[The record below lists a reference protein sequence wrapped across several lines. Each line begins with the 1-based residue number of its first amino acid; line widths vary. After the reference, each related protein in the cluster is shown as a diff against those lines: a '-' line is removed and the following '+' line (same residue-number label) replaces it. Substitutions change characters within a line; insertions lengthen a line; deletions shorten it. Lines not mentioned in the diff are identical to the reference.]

1 MERKFSI
8 FILIM
13 VSLVVCAVKLIDF
26 ASGNV
31 KAARFNQSVIGASS
45 IVSYES
51 SIDTDVADETP
62 FNPALHAHIKNIH
75 SGYARTISRCSL
87 LMHRY
92 GPSGAF
98 LKNGE
103 IFNLAQHQNYSNSRG
118 IMKSVELSANHGF
131 IRLCKLLI

>member
-13 VSLVVCAVKLIDF
+13 VSVVVCAVKLIDF

-51 SIDTDVADETP
+51 VNT
-62 FNPALHAHIKNIH
+62 H
-75 SGYARTISRCSL
+75 
-87 LMHRY
+87 
-92 GPSGAF
+92 
-98 LKNGE
+98 
-103 IFNLAQHQNYSNSRG
+103 
-118 IMKSVELSANHGF
+118 
-131 IRLCKLLI
+131 

>member
-51 SIDTDVADETP
+51 SIDTDVADETLRSIP
-62 FNPALHAHIKNIH
+62 HYMHI
-75 SGYARTISRCSL
+75 S
-87 LMHRY
+87 
-92 GPSGAF
+92 
-98 LKNGE
+98 E
-103 IFNLAQHQNYSNSRG
+103 IF
-118 IMKSVELSANHGF
+118 
-131 IRLCKLLI
+131 IRDMRVQ